1 MSIGMQGMAKL
12 EVKKAAGAAN
22 SDETD
27 SGAKRRL
34 FLAAEALVAERGF
47 EAVSSRDI
55 TAAAEVNV
63 AAINYYYGSKN
74 KLLFEVFKAR
84 AGELNRERA
93 ALLSAAIARDPR
105 DAPAIL
111 RAFIEPPTL
120 WVSDE
125 RKTALRF
132 LNRSR
137 SEGPQEIRDVILKD
151 VRHLKLFADALIT
164 ALPHLDREEVLWRLH
179 FAQGVLHHNSAADYA
194 RLDLLS
200 GGLCTP
206 GDRQALLDRL
216 YHFIAAGFGLP
227 APPQT

>member
-1 MSIGMQGMAKL
+1 MAKGS
-12 EVKKAAGAAN
+12 ETAPKKVSAAAN
-22 SDETD
+22 TEETD
-27 SGAKRRL
+27 AGAKRRL
-34 FLAAEALVAERGF
+34 FLAAEALVAESGF

-55 TAAAEVNV
+55 TAAADVNV

-93 ALLSAAIARDPR
+93 ALLNAAIANDSK
-105 DAPAIL
+105 DAKGIL
-111 RAFIEPPTL
+111 RALIEPPTL
-120 WVSDE
+120 WISDE

-151 VRHLKLFADALIT
+151 VRHLKLFADALT
-164 ALPHLDREEVLWRLH
+164 SALPHLDRADVLWRLH

-200 GGLCTP
+200 DGFCTP
-206 GDRQALLDRL
+206 NDRQALLDRL
-216 YHFIAAGFGLP
+216 FDFIAAGFG
-227 APPQT
+227 APPSK

>member
-1 MSIGMQGMAKL
+1 MAKL
-12 EVKKAAGAAN
+12 EVKKAAGSATSEDA
-22 SDETD
+22 DAGT
-27 SGAKRRL
+27 KRRL

-55 TAAAEVNV
+55 TAAADVNV

-74 KLLFEVFKAR
+74 KLLFEIFKAR
-84 AGELNRERA
+84 ASELNRERA
-93 ALLSAAIARDPR
+93 ALLNAAIAKNPK
-105 DAPAIL
+105 DAKGIL

-120 WVSDE
+120 WISDE

-151 VRHLKLFADALIT
+151 VRHLKLFADALIN
-164 ALPHLDREEVLWRLH
+164 ALPHLERAEVLWRLH
-179 FAQGVLHHNSAADYA
+179 FTQGVLHHNSAADYA

-206 GDRQALLDRL
+206 DDRQALLDRL
-216 YHFIAAGFGLP
+216 CCFIAAGFGVS
-227 APPQT
+227 APSQL